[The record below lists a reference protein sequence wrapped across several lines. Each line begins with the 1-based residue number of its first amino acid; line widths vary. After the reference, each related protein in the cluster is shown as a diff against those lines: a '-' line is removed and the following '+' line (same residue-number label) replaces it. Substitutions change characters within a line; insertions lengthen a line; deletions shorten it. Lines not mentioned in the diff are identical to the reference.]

1 MKKLL
6 SQEEIDALLSN
17 VSPTEARVTETV
29 SPTRRPVQL
38 YDFKHPERISKDQI
52 RTLRTIH
59 DSLARMLATYFSTT
73 LRTLVDVNFS
83 SIDQVTFNEYM
94 MSLSVPNALYI
105 LNMEKLD
112 GKAII
117 EISPQFLL
125 FAVDRLL
132 GGLGDT
138 EFESREITVIEQNV
152 VARIIQQMLIRLN
165 EVWSQVYS
173 IGATVE
179 GFESDPQFVQIARSS
194 EALAI
199 IFFEIHV
206 RGATFTM
213 NIAIPYYAL
222 EPILTKLSLQSMMA
236 ITGRVEEKHTGDE
249 IARRLEA
256 TRLPIRVLLAET
268 NVKIRDLIELKKDDL
283 LQLDQRTNAELPVL
297 ISEKLKFFG
306 TAGRI
311 GRRRAVKLLHPS
323 TPVEVL
329 IHER

>member
-17 VSPTEARVTETV
+17 VSPSEIRTTESV
-29 SPTRRPVQL
+29 PFPRRPIQL

-83 SIDQVTFNEYM
+83 SIDQVTFNEYT

-105 LNMEKLD
+105 LNMENLD

-125 FAVDRLL
+125 FAVDRML
-132 GGLGDT
+132 GGIGDT
-138 EFESREITVIEQNV
+138 EFESREITAIEQNV
-152 VARIIQQMLIRLN
+152 VSRLIQQVIARLN
-165 EVWSQVYS
+165 DVWSQVYS
-173 IGATVE
+173 ISAVVE

-194 EALAI
+194 ESLAI

-222 EPILTKLSLQSMMA
+222 EPILAKLSLQSMMA
-236 ITGRVEEKHTGDE
+236 ITGRKEEVHTGEE
-249 IARRLEA
+249 ITKRLEA

-268 NVKIRDLIELKKDDL
+268 NVRIKDFIDLKEDDL
-283 LQLDQRTNAELPVL
+283 LQLDQRTNAKLPVL
-297 ISEKLKFFG
+297 VSEKLKFFG
-306 TAGRI
+306 TAGKV
-311 GRRRAVKLLHPS
+311 GRRRAVKVLHSS